1 MLDSHEHDD
10 PQFDDSRLEEM
21 LALTK
26 ARSRHLRER
35 RHRRQLVT
43 GSVTALVVVLIG
55 ASVFGTGAAQRLHRN
70 SPPVAAAGVGGKW
83 ELVSDLSS
91 LWHVNLI
98 DSQGFFLIC
107 PSEGV
112 CYVEGNVGRAE
123 VLEITRD
130 GGTKWER
137 STVPAAVDPPFGC
150 LDKTSCAALGLRDGR
165 AVFTQTRD
173 GGRSWSSLT
182 FPAQAA
188 PVSCTTSS
196 SCVAIADEGHLEAAL
211 VTSDAG
217 RTWTRFK
224 LPQSFLALGTF
235 AEADLQCFSGGTCIA
250 IGSVISRSSFRISG
264 AALYSTDGGRTWS
277 MGQMPPGFDP
287 GYNFSCNDVSHC
299 MALGTDGSRNM
310 VAASSDGGRIW
321 SQVSAPPDTSR
332 GGVLNWISCP
342 TGTNRCWVSG
352 RDAPRSGTGEGRV
365 FVAESSTHGRSWQL
379 SHLPSDVDGF
389 GNISCPTATTCY
401 GLGSLRQRS
410 GKSSLVFLSMRG

>member
-1 MLDSHEHDD
+1 LLNSHELED

-26 ARSRHLRER
+26 ARSRELGDH

-43 GSVTALVVVLIG
+43 GAATALVVVLIG
-55 ASVFGTGAAQRLHRN
+55 ASVFGTGALQRAHRN
-70 SPPVAAAGVGGKW
+70 SPPVAAADVAKW
-83 ELVSDLSS
+83 DLVSDLSS
-91 LWHVNLI
+91 LWHVQLI
-98 DSQGFFLIC
+98 DSQGFFLTC

-112 CYVEGNVGRAE
+112 CYFEGNVGRTE
-123 VLEITRD
+123 VFEITRD

-137 STVPAAVDPPFGC
+137 STVPAVLDPPFGC
-150 LDKTSCAALGLRDGR
+150 LDTTSCAALGLRAGR

-173 GGRSWSSLT
+173 GGRSWSSLP
-182 FPAQAA
+182 FPAQVA
-188 PVSCTTSS
+188 PVSCVTSS
-196 SCVAIADEGHLEAAL
+196 SCVAIAYEGHLDTAL

-217 RTWTRFK
+217 RTWSPFK

-250 IGSVISRSSFRISG
+250 LGSVISRSSFRISG
-264 AALYSTDGGRTWS
+264 VALYSTNGGRTWS
-277 MGQMPPGFDP
+277 MGHMPLGFDP

-310 VAASSDGGRIW
+310 VAVSSDGGRIW
-321 SQVSAPPDTSR
+321 LQVPAPPDTSR
-332 GGVLNWISCP
+332 AGVLNWISCP
-342 TGTNRCWVSG
+342 AGTIACWVSG
-352 RDAPRSGTGEGRV
+352 LDAPGSGRGGARA
-365 FVAESSTHGRSWQL
+365 FVAESTSDGRSWQF

-410 GKSSLVFLSMRG
+410 GKSSLVFLSQRG